1 MSIRDILVHVDPS
14 PASDSRLRLAAILA
28 RRYEARLIGAG
39 LGGTTAEGI
48 FRRRL
53 QEESLAGDW
62 HPTTGME
69 GSLADFVAHHARTAD
84 LVVLGQYDPDHTVG
98 LDAPEDVI
106 LACGRPVLI
115 VPYIGRF
122 ERIGDTAII
131 GWNGS
136 RESMR
141 SVHDALPLLAMATAV
156 TVLSVG
162 PGPNND
168 WGTDDVAQH
177 LVRHGLNA
185 TSETLPADDLAPSD
199 ALLSRAADLGADLIV
214 MGAYSHSR
222 VAEMILGGMTRDVLR
237 TMTVPV
243 LMAH

>member
-1 MSIRDILVHVDPS
+1 MSIRDILVHVDPA
-14 PASDSRLRLAAILA
+14 PASDSRLRLAATLA
-28 RRYEARLIGAG
+28 HRYEAQLIGAG

-53 QEESLAGDW
+53 QEESLPGDW

-69 GSLADFVAHHARTAD
+69 ESLASFVVHHARTAD
-84 LVVLGQYDPDHTVG
+84 LVLLGQDDPDHTVG
-98 LDAPEDVI
+98 LGAPEDVI
-106 LACGRPVLI
+106 LACGRPVLV

-122 ERIGDTAII
+122 ERIGDTALI

-141 SVHDALPLLAMATAV
+141 AVHDALPLLAMGTAV
-156 TVLSVG
+156 TVLSVD
-162 PGPNND
+162 PDPDED

-177 LVRHGLNA
+177 LARHGLNA
-185 TSETLPADDLAPSD
+185 TSETLRTDDLAPSD
-199 ALLSRAADLGADLIV
+199 AVLSRAADLGADLIV
-214 MGAYSHSR
+214 MGAYSHSW
-222 VAEMILGGMTRDVLR
+222 VGEMILGGMTRNILR